1 MGRGAPVF
9 CFGFAALVVGR
20 LSADRDGGQ
29 FFFVLSVCGIGGE
42 FFCAD
47 RDGGEILLFFRFAA
61 LAVSSFVLIEMRSS

>member
-29 FFFVLSVCGIGGE
+29 IFFILSVCGIGGGLA
-42 FFCAD
+42 FC
-47 RDGGEILLFFRFAA
+47 
-61 LAVSSFVLIEMRSS
+61 